1 MNYFNEGCKLLLNDF
16 ADFCKQCDEDFDVE
30 HVKTLIIPFLKSQ
43 QITVT
48 EVSTPKNTTLTTTG
62 GVSPAVKCVPAKP
75 TKTTSKSAE
84 ISVDDFNKLSISEI
98 TSTWSNNRILVGP
111 LKDLCTKLGLPVNKL
126 TKSQLIDSLL
136 KYKTNQ
142 EGASID
148 KLEIVTS
155 LTAEEEVL
163 PEKQK
168 PKRRVIAS
176 AIQKPT
182 ITIIRQHDLN
192 LVFCDNEDVILV
204 LSNDNQL
211 CGFIPKESFNKNDT
225 PSVLSPTKNILL
237 LAKNMGIQY
246 EVPETIE

>member
-1 MNYFNEGCKLLLNDF
+1 
-16 ADFCKQCDEDFDVE
+16 
-30 HVKTLIIPFLKSQ
+30 
-43 QITVT
+43 
-48 EVSTPKNTTLTTTG
+48 
-62 GVSPAVKCVPAKP
+62 VPAKP

-98 TSTWSNNRILVGP
+98 TSTWSNRILVGP
-111 LKDLCTKLGLPVNKL
+111 LKDLCTKLGLPVTKL

-148 KLEIVTS
+148 KLESVTS

-163 PEKQK
+163 PENQK

-182 ITIIRQHDLN
+182 IKIIRQHDLN
-192 LVFCDNEDVILV
+192 LVFCD
-204 LSNDNQL
+204 
-211 CGFIPKESFNKNDT
+211 
-225 PSVLSPTKNILL
+225 TK
-237 LAKNMGIQY
+237 M
-246 EVPETIE
+246 